1 MHWLLLLLFI
11 IFSMSCGTRPVKNC
25 KPNVEVPKNYRVQD
39 LTDIKFTDYSLCER
53 LWWWE

>member
-1 MHWLLLLLFI
+1 MIKWLVLIVAL
-11 IFSMSCGTRPVKNC
+11 SGCGSIPAKNC